1 MTRIF
6 DILDLYRVNYADKEV
21 AFARKVDVNWI
32 TYSSKDYLE
41 MVELLSL
48 GFLALGVKKGDKIG
62 TITTNRPEWNFV
74 DMSLAQVG
82 AIHVPVYPTLS
93 ESDHEFIFKHAEI
106 GMIFISDKLLLDK
119 LIPIIKKVKLDDQ
132 VYTFNEIADVK
143 NWKEIAELGKAKKDE
158 FSQMLQERKNSIKTE
173 DLLTI
178 IYTSGTTGS
187 PKGVMLSHK
196 NLLSNSMATGKMLP
210 LNDTHRALSFLPL
223 CHVYERMMVY
233 NFQLNGVSIYYVE
246 NLAKIGEFIK
256 EIKPHVFNTVP
267 RLLEKVYDSIIA
279 KGKDLT
285 GIKKFLFFWA
295 VRIGKRYDIHK
306 SQGWYYDQRLKIARK
321 LIFSKWRAGLGGSVN
336 LIVSGGSALQT
347 RLQRIFWAAEM
358 PIYEGF
364 GLTESSPV
372 IAVNDPT
379 NTDNVMFG
387 TVGPALPGVTIK
399 LAEDGEILAKGDGI
413 MMGYYKD
420 EAQTN
425 EVIDQDGWLHTGDIG
440 VMVEGRFLK
449 ITDRKKE
456 IFKIS
461 SGKYI
466 APQVIENIFK
476 ESPFIE
482 QLIVVGENQKF
493 ASAIISPSFNTL
505 HFWAAKHKIHY
516 HSNNDLITKP
526 ELISRIQKEVSH
538 LNKRLGA
545 TEQIKKFRL
554 VADEWSPVTGELSQ
568 TLKLKRKLVKAR
580 YDHLIKD
587 IYSFEEK
594 E

>member
-6 DILDLYRVNYADKEV
+6 DILDLYRVNYAGKEI
-21 AFARKVDVNWI
+21 AFARKVDANWN

-82 AIHVPVYPTLS
+82 AIHVPIYPTLS
-93 ESDHEFIFKHAEI
+93 ESDHEFIFRHAEI

-119 LIPIIKKVKLDDQ
+119 LMPSIKKVKLDDQ
-132 VYTFNEIADVK
+132 VYTFNEIAGVK

-158 FSQMLQERKNSIKTE
+158 FSQMLQERKDSIKTE

-364 GLTESSPV
+364 GLTETSPV

-587 IYSFEEK
+587 IYAFEDK
-594 E
+594 D